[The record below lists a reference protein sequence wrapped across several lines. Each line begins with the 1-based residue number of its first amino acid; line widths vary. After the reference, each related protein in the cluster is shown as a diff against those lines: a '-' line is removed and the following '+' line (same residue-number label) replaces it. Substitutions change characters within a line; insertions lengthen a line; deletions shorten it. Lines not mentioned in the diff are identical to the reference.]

1 MTISYNLPI
10 VKHHEIKI
18 KIYPF
23 LSSSNLHMNFLP
35 TLLRLELSLPRQ
47 VVEDS
52 TPFPSIIFVDCFLP
66 LFYSVNSCLKL
77 KNKKCATIGNIK
89 ATI

>member
-23 LSSSNLHMNFLP
+23 LSSSNLHKNFLP
-35 TLLRLELSLPRQ
+35 TLLRVEFSLPIQ
-47 VVEDS
+47 GVEDL
-52 TPFPSIIFVDCFLP
+52 TPLPSIIFVDCFLP
-66 LFYSVNSCLKL
+66 LLYLVNSCLNL

>member
-18 KIYPF
+18 KINPF
-23 LSSSNLHMNFLP
+23 LSSSNLHKNFLP
-35 TLLRLELSLPRQ
+35 TLLRLELSLPIQ
-47 VVEDS
+47 VVEDL
-52 TPFPSIIFVDCFLP
+52 TPLPSIIFVDCFLP
-66 LFYSVNSCLKL
+66 LLYLVNSCLNL
-77 KNKKCATIGNIK
+77 KNKKCATICNIK